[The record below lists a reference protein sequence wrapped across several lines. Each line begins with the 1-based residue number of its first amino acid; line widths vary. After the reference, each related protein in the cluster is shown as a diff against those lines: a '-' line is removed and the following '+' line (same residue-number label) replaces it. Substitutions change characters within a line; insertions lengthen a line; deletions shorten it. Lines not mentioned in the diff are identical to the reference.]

1 MYSLW
6 KKEQQAGHTTQIKNF
21 SEFVR
26 RYNNDIFTRNIAKG
40 LYYRICE
47 GSFENWLKWF
57 RHNNY
62 VKFITKSEIEEIVRE
77 MEFALNLY
85 IKNG

>member
-1 MYSLW
+1 M
-6 KKEQQAGHTTQIKNF
+6 KKEQQTEHTKQIKNF

-40 LYYRICE
+40 LYYRICK

-57 RHNNY
+57 RRNNY
-62 VKFITKSEIEEIVRE
+62 VKFITKSEIEKIVEE